1 MDTLN
6 VVPPITIGLQNAGD
20 SHTRRVRIVVI
31 LGGLASI
38 LFGVPWV
45 AFFAI
50 RGEWTV
56 TGADCAVILGGVIA
70 IRMARRGRLRGASI
84 LLVASLFIR
93 LFTLTLFFDIPDAQ
107 VPRSIDHFLIPLAV
121 AAYLMLKHENVWLR
135 HSLAWG
141 CLASVIFFSSSH
153 FGLATRLFIPD
164 SVRGPATWVTNSAAM
179 LLLFLLL
186 QIFVADIDRLEAR
199 LHRARV
205 RTVALAH
212 LATPSQFDD
221 SLTRL
226 DESIA
231 STLPQNTSQISEA
244 QTQAWQRT
252 QAGRTRLTILAS
264 SSLLIAF
271 GILFAAYFS
280 LVGIW
285 PPALAGCA
293 LAALGLALWMLI
305 RQQHQSAAT
314 IGLVVGMMLIF
325 MVNSAMFD
333 IPTLNVPRST
343 HYWFLPLSLGAYFL
357 LRDENA
363 WIHNALPIACLAA
376 FVVLGS
382 SHWGYVTNYIVPDSD
397 RPAPW
402 LVTTCALGA
411 LYFLVYILVGDI
423 RRLDDWLHNTVNRL
437 FRRNRAD

>member
-1 MDTLN
+1 MDTLDA
-6 VVPPITIGLQNAGD
+6 VPPITIGLQNAGD
-20 SHTRRVRIVVI
+20 SHTRRVRVVVI

-38 LFGVPWV
+38 LFGAPWV

-50 RGEWTV
+50 RGEWMV
-56 TGADCAVILGGVIA
+56 TGADCAVILGGVVA
-70 IRMARRGRLRGASI
+70 IRMARRGRLRGAAI
-84 LLVASLFIR
+84 LLVGSLFIR
-93 LFTLTLFFDIPDAQ
+93 LFALTLFFDIPDAQ
-107 VPRSIDHFLIPLAV
+107 VPRSIEHFLIPLAV

-135 HSLAWG
+135 HGLAWG
-141 CLASVIFFSSSH
+141 CLASVVFFSSSR
-153 FGLATRLFIPD
+153 FAFATSLVIPD
-164 SVRGPATWVTNSAAM
+164 SVRGPATWITNSAAM

-231 STLPQNTSQISEA
+231 STIPQNACQITEA
-244 QTQAWQRT
+244 ETQAWQRT
-252 QAGRTRLTILAS
+252 RVGRARLTILAS
-264 SSLLIAF
+264 SSLLIALGSVF
-271 GILFAAYFS
+271 GVYFILE
-280 LVGIW
+280 GIW
-285 PPALAGCA
+285 PMALFDGAFV
-293 LAALGLALWMLI
+293 ALGLALWMLT
-305 RQQHQSAAT
+305 RHHQSAAT

-325 MVNSAMFD
+325 SVISVILD
-333 IPTLNVPRST
+333 VPTLSVPRAM

-363 WIHNALPIACLAA
+363 WIHNGLPFACLAA

-382 SHWGYVTNYIVPDSD
+382 SNWGFVTNYIVPDSD

-402 LVTTCALGA
+402 LSCTCALGV

-423 RRLDDWLHNTVNRL
+423 KRLEDWLSHAVGQLLGRD
-437 FRRNRAD
+437 RAG

>member
-221 SLTRL
+221 SLTRF
-226 DESIA
+226 DESVA
-231 STLPQNTSQISEA
+231 STIPQNACQISEA
-244 QTQAWQRT
+244 ETQAWQRT
-252 QAGRTRLTILAS
+252 LAGRTRLTILAT
-264 SSLLIAF
+264 SSLLMALGSMF
-271 GILFAAYFS
+271 GVYFS
-280 LVGIW
+280 LEGIW
-285 PPALAGCA
+285 PLALFDGAFV
-293 LAALGLALWMLI
+293 ALGLALWILT
-305 RQQHQSAAT
+305 RYHHQSAAT
-314 IGLVVGMMLIF
+314 IGMVVGMMLIF
-325 MVNSAMFD
+325 IVSAVILD
-333 IPTLNVPRST
+333 VPTLNVPRST

-363 WIHNALPIACLAA
+363 WIHNGLPIACLAA

-382 SHWGYVTNYIVPDSD
+382 SNWAFVTDYIVPDSD
-397 RPAPW
+397 RPPPW
-402 LVTTCALGA
+402 LNCTCALGV

-423 RRLDDWLHNTVNRL
+423 KRLEERLGRAVSVLLGHNRVG
-437 FRRNRAD
+437 